1 MENQFDK
8 IAFFDL
14 ESTGVD
20 TDKDRI
26 VQIAVFLTD
35 LNLNIIQQPISSLVN
50 PQMSIPEDSTKV
62 HGITDEMV
70 KDAPVFE
77 SIASGV
83 FNMMNDCHL
92 AGFNVIFD
100 IKMLISE
107 LRRCNLTFSVKGRK
121 ILDSYKV
128 IVKKEPRDQVS
139 LYKYYLGKELVD
151 AHDAKADILAT
162 HEIMLAQVQK
172 YGLQSIDEID
182 ECSDSANRCD
192 LDGKIVMKDG
202 VPVFTF
208 GKHFGQPI
216 SEHESF
222 LRWMLSK
229 DFSSDT
235 KEWIQ
240 NYLKTIDNGK

>member
-1 MENQFDK
+1 MENQFNK
-8 IAFFDL
+8 IAFWDV
-14 ESTGVD
+14 ETTGVD

-35 LNLNIIQQPISSLVN
+35 LNFNIIQEPIVSLVN
-50 PQMSIPEDSTKV
+50 PQMPIPQDSTDV

-70 KDAPVFE
+70 KDAPLFDH
-77 SIASGV
+77 IAHGL
-83 FNMMNDCHL
+83 FNMINDCHFG
-92 AGFNVIFD
+92 GFNVMFD
-100 IKMLISE
+100 IKMIVSE
-107 LRRCNLTFSVKGRK
+107 LKRSNLTLSIRGRK
-121 ILDSYKV
+121 IIDPYKV

-151 AHDAKADILAT
+151 AHDAKSDIMAT
-162 HEIMLAQVQK
+162 HEILMAQIQK
-172 YGLQSIDEID
+172 YDLKSLEEID

-192 LDGKIVMKDG
+192 LDGKIILKDG

-216 SEHESF
+216 KDNISF
-222 LRWMLSK
+222 LNWMLSK